1 MGPEVGASVHDGH
14 TGNVQE
20 HPGKGGYVR
29 PSVHIPLG
37 LEISDHKQV
46 AFFRYVWNPG
56 HTELNHL
63 DYLAGYRCFC

>member
-29 PSVHIPLG
+29 PSVHTGNFRSQDSGIF
-37 LEISDHKQV
+37 QV
-46 AFFRYVWNPG
+46 RMEPWP
-56 HTELNHL
+56 H
-63 DYLAGYRCFC
+63 